1 MPKRAKEKADV
12 LLVHRGLATDLIHAQ
27 ALILSGRIWSEGQ
40 RVQKPGD
47 RLDLQ
52 AELMLAP
59 KAREFASRGGEKLT
73 GALDRFSIAVE
84 GRICL
89 DVGASTGGFTD
100 CLLRRGAALVMALD
114 VGRSQLA
121 MELRHNPRVRLL
133 EEMNARFLRAEDLP
147 QAPDLVTA
155 DLSFISLCTVLP
167 SLLQAC
173 RQKNPENRLEIL
185 LLVKPQFEV
194 ERRQVGRGGIVR
206 DPILHQAAV
215 NKVTL
220 CLSSLG
226 MKILGSVESPICGAC
241 GNREFFIHAESR
253 TSMVAKIPVTGSRPE
268 KGIINPAHEK

>member
-1 MPKRAKEKADV
+1 MPKRTKEKADV

-52 AELMLAP
+52 AELMLTP

-100 CLLRRGAALVMALD
+100 CLLRRGATLVMALD

-121 MELRHNPRVRLL
+121 MGLRQNPRVRLL
-133 EEMNARFLRAEDLP
+133 QEMNARFLRAEDLP

-215 NKVTL
+215 DKVSL
-220 CLSSLG
+220 CLSSLD
-226 MKILGSVESPICGAC
+226 MKILGRMESPICGAC
-241 GNREFFIHAESR
+241 GNREFFLHAESR
-253 TSMVAKIPVTGSRPE
+253 TSIVAEIPGTGRRPE

>member
-1 MPKRAKEKADV
+1 MPKTAKERADV
-12 LLVHRGLATDLIHAQ
+12 LLVHHGLATDLVHAQ

-40 RVQKPGD
+40 RVQKPGN
-47 RLDLQ
+47 RLGLQ
-52 AELMLAP
+52 AELTLAP

-121 MELRHNPRVRLL
+121 MELRQNPRVRLL
-133 EEMNARFLRAEDLP
+133 QEMNARFLRAEDLP
-147 QAPDLVTA
+147 QTPDLVTA

-173 RQKNPENRLEIL
+173 REKIPENRLEIL

-206 DPILHQAAV
+206 DPVLHQAAV
-215 NKVTL
+215 DKVSL
-220 CLSSLG
+220 CLSSLD
-226 MKILGSVESPICGAC
+226 MKILGSAESPICGAC
-241 GNREFFIHAESR
+241 GNHEFFLYAESR
-253 TSMVAKIPVTGSRPE
+253 TSKPGPPCYRQLPGE
-268 KGIINPAHEK
+268 GYN